1 MSAERTVVAI
11 AAVIAGVA
19 FLVRKAGAAQVADEL
34 EEITVI
40 PTVRTG
46 SLLDRLVEVFVPGA
60 GAASGIRSNNPMN
73 IRETSI
79 TWQGELPHDGDG
91 YEDFDTPANGIRAG
105 AKNLL
110 SYYRRHG
117 LNNIDAIIRRW
128 APPEDNNPTENYI
141 RFVAQMTGFLPHQV
155 LNVEDVGTLV
165 KLCAAI
171 IEFENG
177 SQPYSLDLIR
187 QAVRSAL

>member
-1 MSAERTVVAI
+1 MSAERTVIAI
-11 AAVIAGVA
+11 AAVLAGVA
-19 FLVRKAGAAQVADEL
+19 FLVRKAGAGEVADQL
-34 EEITVI
+34 DEITVI
-40 PTVRTG
+40 PTVRSG
-46 SLLDRLVEVFVPGA
+46 SLLDRLVEAFVPAA

-73 IRETSI
+73 IRETGI
-79 TWQGELPHDGDG
+79 DWRGELPHDGDG
-91 YEDFDTPANGIRAG
+91 YEDFDTAANGIRAG

-110 SYYRRHG
+110 TYYRRHG

-128 APPEDNNPTENYI
+128 APPEDSNPTENYI
-141 RFVAQMTGFLPHQV
+141 AFVAQKTGFLRHQV
-155 LNVEDVGTLV
+155 LNLEDVDTLV